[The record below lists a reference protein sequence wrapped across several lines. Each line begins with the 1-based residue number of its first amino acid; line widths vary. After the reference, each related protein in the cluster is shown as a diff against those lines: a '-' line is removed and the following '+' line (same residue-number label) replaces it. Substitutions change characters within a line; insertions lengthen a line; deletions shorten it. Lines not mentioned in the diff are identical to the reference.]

1 MTREIKF
8 FHIFALTTAAALVIA
23 MKQDPGLTGISDDRA
38 LTIERASF

>member
-23 MKQDPGLTGISDDRA
+23 VTQDPGHRGISEDWA
-38 LTIERASF
+38 PTIERSSF